1 MNEKIRRREGTGLML
16 KGHFETHVRG
26 TLLGKLEVLFWQVML
41 RRNHGREVWCCLS
54 LKGSYSGGRWE
65 GSLERDTKGDSWSVR
80 QWDSPPAIWL
90 GLVDT
95 RHSSRVAGGVSV
107 AWGWL
112 LSSNS
117 MKDLIPLPWGAR
129 DLFEEIGAASM
140 KCVEHIKMYKL
151 SQHENT
157 GPWGTLKKGRAGFG
171 RAWSRRLTG
180 SLEASDTPEECLRK
194 PKMQEIC
201 LGTSWKGAGRG
212 LLGMRDTPNTF
223 FCKLVE

>member
-1 MNEKIRRREGTGLML
+1 MS

-26 TLLGKLEVLFWQVML
+26 TLLGKLEVHWLSEVML
-41 RRNHGREVWCCLS
+41 RRNNGKEEVWCCLS
-54 LKGSYSGGRWE
+54 LKSSYSRGRWE
-65 GSLERDTKGDSWSVR
+65 GSLERGIMGDSWSAR
-80 QWDSPPAIWL
+80 QWDSPPAIWQ

-95 RHSSRVAGGVSV
+95 QHSSRVAGGVSV

-112 LSSNS
+112 LSSTS

-140 KCVEHIKMYKL
+140 KYVEHIKTYKL

-157 GPWGTLKKGRAGFG
+157 GPRGTLKKGRAGLG
-171 RAWSRRLTG
+171 HAWSRRVTG
-180 SLEASDTPEECLRK
+180 SLEVSDTPGECPGK

-201 LGTSWKGAGRG
+201 LGTSWRGTGRR
-212 LLGMRDTPNTF
+212 LLDMQDTPNTF